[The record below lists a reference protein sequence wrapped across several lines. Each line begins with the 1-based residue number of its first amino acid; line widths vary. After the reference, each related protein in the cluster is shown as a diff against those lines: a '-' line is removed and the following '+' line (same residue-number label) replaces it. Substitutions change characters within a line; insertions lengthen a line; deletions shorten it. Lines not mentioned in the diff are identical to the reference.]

1 VRRALPLAAVLAA
14 CSLREPRV
22 STSSCTSSGQCS
34 SANVCFLGECRPPA
48 ANLSVVRVEVR
59 PPNGSQFAVRTLQV
73 DLHVSV
79 LNDFLLTVPL
89 SGSGTVT
96 QDGSGVDGGTVV
108 FTDHLP
114 VIPDRV
120 EQVVATTDP
129 SGVYRPRLPQGV
141 WEVRVLPPAPLPPL
155 RAGPLDTT
163 ASLSLDFALPAAATL
178 TAYDGGLT
186 VSGDGG
192 PVPGASVT
200 AIDSE
205 GVALSATSVSDANG
219 GYSLLLPPGAPP
231 FWLQIGPGTDA
242 NGGSVQPGLDP
253 FPTYPPLPYATTV
266 TLPLPPPATLTVR
279 AVDGVGDLVP
289 SARIYVRSV
298 GTAWTLGRS
307 IVADTGESVVALREG
322 DYLVQAAPPVDA
334 TSPGLSASRPVTV
347 PLAPLLELTCPAKV
361 RRVGQILGPDGKA
374 VGQNF
379 QIVATRIADGL
390 VPTRTASTTSTDAN
404 GVFRFVGDVGS
415 WRFEIVPPADV
426 RLPRTVVGVTL
437 FATDAQDS
445 SMDSIRMSQ
454 PLPVGGVVSG
464 RLTPGGAD
472 TLVPNAMVSFFSL
485 DSHKQSVLLGSART
499 DSLGHYDVVLP
510 DVAQPVLGP

>member
-1 VRRALPLAAVLAA
+1 VRRALLLAAMLAA

-108 FTDHLP
+108 FTDHLA

-129 SGVYRPRLPQGV
+129 SGVYQPRLPQGV
-141 WEVRVLPPAPLPPL
+141 WDVLVLPPAPLPPL

-163 ASLSLDFALPAAATL
+163 LSPSLDFALPAAATL
-178 TAYDGGLT
+178 TVYDGGLT

-200 AIDSE
+200 AIDSQ
-205 GVALSATSVSDANG
+205 GAALSATSLSDADG
-219 GYSLLLPPGAPP
+219 GYVLLLPPGAQ
-231 FWLQIGPGTDA
+231 FSLQVGPGTDA
-242 NGGSVQPGLDP
+242 DGGTALQSLDP
-253 FPTYPPLPYATTV
+253 FPTYPPLPYAPTIA
-266 TLPLPPPATLTVR
+266 LPLPPPATLTVR
-279 AVDGVGDLVP
+279 VVDGVGDLVP
-289 SARIYVRSV
+289 SARVYVRSV
-298 GTAWTLGRS
+298 GAAWTLARS
-307 IVADTGESVVALREG
+307 VVADTGEANIALREG
-322 DYLVQAAPPVDA
+322 DYFVQAAPPTDA
-334 TSPGLSASRPVTV
+334 ISPGLSASRPLTL
-347 PLAPLLELTCPAKV
+347 PLAAALDLTCPAKL
-361 RRVGQILGPDGKA
+361 RRLGQILGPDGKA

-379 QIVATRIADGL
+379 QIVASRIADGL
-390 VPTRTASTTSTDAN
+390 VPTRTASTTPTDAF
-404 GVFRFVGDVGS
+404 GVFRFVGDAGD
-415 WRFEIVPPADV
+415 WRFEIVPPVDV

-445 SMDSIRMSQ
+445 SMEPIRMSR
-454 PLPVGGVVSG
+454 PLPVGGIVSG

-472 TLVPNAMVSFFSL
+472 TLVPYAMVSFFSL
-485 DSHKQSVLLGSART
+485 DSYAHSILLGGART

-510 DVAQPVLGP
+510 DVAQPVVGP